1 MHTQFWL
8 GTEASFEVYEK
19 ALPLA
24 QAKQAEW
31 EARSD
36 KEDDEEPDFPPLYE
50 RMGDVGIIKIE
61 GSLIPGEAGWMRYFG
76 IIGYAD
82 IKAAVLEGLADKG
95 AKSLMIFSNSGGGSV
110 AGVEDAESFIAQVA
124 QHKPMS
130 AYSEFSASAAYWLTS
145 AAGHI
150 TTSPTGVNGSLGVI
164 RVVTEYSKYFEKEG
178 VTKTVM
184 RAGRYK
190 ALGNPFE
197 PLSEDGKAEIQ
208 SKLDDLYQIFIDVVA
223 RNRGT
228 TAIIADQVM
237 GQGREFLGKRGLE
250 AGLVDSIGD
259 FESGLAYARANR
271 KPATKKTTNF
281 AGTATASVAQASVVA
296 DNAATTNLTG
306 TQMHLTPEQLAAIA
320 AGASVEQVT
329 GQAAVTLTPEQQAA
343 ADAEA
348 ARVAAEAEAAAA
360 AAAAEAEAAAAAN
373 TPADGEVV
381 KFLKAEL
388 AAAQSEASTLKTQNQ
403 ALAAQVTTLETDLAA
418 VKGVV
423 QASVQ
428 SMHVALGKK
437 LDTTKMSATELVTEH
452 DSAKTAMVENFKTGG
467 VARSTA
473 STQEKP
479 AALLIAPRD
488 AAAAKTMFNIKR

>member
-31 EARSD
+31 EARTD
-36 KEDDEEPDFPPLYE
+36 REDDEEPDFPPLYE

-61 GSLIPGEAGWMRYFG
+61 GSLVPGEAGWMRYFG
-76 IIGYAD
+76 ITGYAD

-124 QHKPMS
+124 QHKPTS

-164 RVVTEYSKYFEKEG
+164 RVVTEYSKAFEKEG

-271 KPATKKTTNF
+271 KLATKKTTNF

-348 ARVAAEAEAAAA
+348 AAAAAAAEAAAA
-360 AAAAEAEAAAAAN
+360 AAEAAAAAAAN

-423 QASVQ
+423 QASVKHL
-428 SMHVALGKK
+428 HVALNKTGDVTK
-437 LDTTKMSATELVTEH
+437 LSATELVAEH
-452 DSAKTAMVENFKTGG
+452 ASAAAAMQEKFKVGG

-473 STQEKP
+473 STQQANVAP
-479 AALLIAPRD
+479 LIAPRD

>member
-31 EARSD
+31 EARTD
-36 KEDDEEPDFPPLYE
+36 REDDEEPDFPPLYE
-50 RMGDVGIIKIE
+50 RMGDVGVIKIE
-61 GSLIPGEAGWMRYFG
+61 GSLVPGEAGWMRYFG
-76 IIGYAD
+76 ITGYAD

-95 AKSLMIFSNSGGGSV
+95 AKNLMIFSNSGGGSV

-164 RVVTEYSKYFEKEG
+164 RVVTEYSKAFEKEG

-259 FESGLAYARANR
+259 FEAGLAYARANR
-271 KPATKKTTNF
+271 KLATKKTTNF

-320 AGASVEQVT
+320 AGASVEEVT
-329 GQAAVTLTPEQQAA
+329 GKAATPTPEEQAA
-343 ADAEA
+343 ADAA
-348 ARVAAEAEAAAA
+348 AQAEAQAVADAT
-360 AAAAEAEAAAAAN
+360 AAAESNAEVDALKAQLAEAQAATDAA
-373 TPADGEVV
+373 V
-381 KFLKAEL
+381 AE
-388 AAAQSEASTLKTQNQ
+388 TQ
-403 ALAAQVTTLETDLAA
+403 ALAAKLEATEANLAA
-418 VKGVV
+418 VTPVL
-423 QASVQ
+423 QASVKNL
-428 SMHVALGKK
+428 HIALGKK
-437 LDTTKMSATELVTEH
+437 VDTSAMSVSELVAEH
-452 DSAKTAMVENFKTGG
+452 DSAKAAVVDKFKVGG

-473 STQEKP
+473 STETAKVVP
-479 AALLIAPRD
+479 LIAPRD

>member
-31 EARSD
+31 EARTD

-50 RMGDVGIIKIE
+50 RMGDVGVIKIE
-61 GSLIPGEAGWMRYFG
+61 GSLIPGEAGWLRYFG
-76 IIGYAD
+76 ITGYAD

-150 TTSPTGVNGSLGVI
+150 TTSSTGVNGSLGVI
-164 RVVTEYSKYFEKEG
+164 RVVTEYSKAFEKEG

-259 FESGLAYARANR
+259 FESALAYARANR
-271 KPATKKTTNF
+271 KLATKKTTNF

-306 TQMHLTPEQLAAIA
+306 TQMHLTPEQLAAVA
-320 AGASVEQVT
+320 AGASVEEVT

-348 ARVAAEAEAAAA
+348 ARVAAEAEAAA

-403 ALAAQVTTLETDLAA
+403 ALAAQVTALKADLTA
-418 VKGVV
+418 VTAVV

-437 LDTTKMSATELVTEH
+437 LDTTKMSATELVAEH
-452 DSAKTAMVENFKTGG
+452 NSAKTAMVENFKPGG

-479 AALLIAPRD
+479 AAPLISPRD
-488 AAAAKTMFNIKR
+488 AAAAKTMFNIK

>member
-31 EARSD
+31 EARTD

-50 RMGDVGIIKIE
+50 RMGDVGVIKIE

-76 IIGYAD
+76 ITGYAD

-178 VTKTVM
+178 ITKTVM
-184 RAGRYK
+184 RSGRYK

-259 FESGLAYARANR
+259 FESALAYARANR
-271 KPATKKTTNF
+271 KLATKKTTNF

-329 GQAAVTLTPEQQAA
+329 GK
-343 ADAEA
+343 AEA
-348 ARVAAEAEAAAA
+348 PTETPSVVDTEAKVAESDTATTENET
-360 AAAAEAEAAAAAN
+360 EDE
-373 TPADGEVV
+373 TDSEVV
-381 KFLKAEL
+381 TFLKTEL
-388 AAAQSEASTLKTQNQ
+388 AAAQVESANAKAQAQTLASEVTALK
-403 ALAAQVTTLETDLAA
+403 ADLIAVTA
-418 VKGVV
+418 VV

-437 LDTTKMSATELVTEH
+437 LDTTKMSATELVAEH
-452 DSAKTAMVENFKTGG
+452 NSAKTAMVENFKTGG

-479 AALLIAPRD
+479 AAPLISPRD
-488 AAAAKTMFNIKR
+488 AAAAKTMFNIK